1 MVDLVI
7 LNGKCMNFDGPD
19 AEALAVTGGE
29 ITAVGSTAEIKAMA
43 AGAMVLGSALGPGI
57 AGTLIDAGIDIQVQ
71 YLGIAA
77 WFLAGS
83 LAMAIG
89 LHRARGLLTAAP

>member
-1 MVDLVI
+1 MSRPIIAI
-7 LNGKCMNFDGPD
+7 LRGVHPFEV
-19 AEALAVTGGE
+19 AE
-29 ITAVGSTAEIKAMA
+29 
-43 AGAMVLGSALGPGI
+43 I